1 MYRAGFEI
9 FEHEHAQSTSTST
22 LSMLAVLSAQPFQ
35 IPRAQPCSCSAV
47 LEKGPCSAVL
57 VLSHAQNAV
66 LNAEHA
72 LEHGT
77 DFFFHFFAL
86 RIQRF

>member
-1 MYRAGFEI
+1 M
-9 FEHEHAQSTSTST
+9 
-22 LSMLAVLSAQPFQ
+22 
-35 IPRAQPCSCSAV
+35 
-47 LEKGPCSAVL
+47 L
-57 VLSHAQNAV
+57 VLSHVRNAV

-86 RIQRF
+86 RIQRFSLSLSLGVDLIEHFHLKK